1 MQTTKQL
8 LDRAKKAQGIESDYK
23 LAQVLGVVQ
32 SAVTHWRSGRSSPD
46 DVIAA
51 RLAEMAGQDPLSV
64 IAELHAAR
72 AKTPDAKQLWMRMA
86 MQLRHAVAGVMFAVG
101 AAMLLIAGSPTSAE
115 ASTGTAQ
122 SQSAP
127 GLCIMLNV
135 KREVAD
141 DNVAKSANSLR
152 SCRTTCAAPVTACL
166 AEGVTCS
173 VAICAA

>member
-8 LDRAKKAQGIESDYK
+8 LDRAKKAQNIESDYK
-23 LAQVLGVVQ
+23 LAQSLGVVQ

-86 MQLRHAVAGVMFAVG
+86 MQLRHAVAAVMMVCGV
-101 AAMLLIAGSPTSAE
+101 AMLVIAGSPSTAE
-115 ASTGTAQ
+115 ASTG
-122 SQSAP
+122 SAHNNS
-127 GLCIMLNV
+127 GSTLCIMLNI
-135 KREVAD
+135 
-141 DNVAKSANSLR
+141 DNK
-152 SCRTTCAAPVTACL
+152 
-166 AEGVTCS
+166 
-173 VAICAA
+173 